1 MAQVMTE
8 YERSLEE
15 FGKTWFR
22 QGRDEGRAE
31 ILCQQVDML
40 CLQAGMKFGSEVA
53 EELRTILGELSEPD
67 RIPEA
72 ASAVIDC
79 ATAEE
84 FLARVR
90 RTRPA

>member
-15 FGKTWFR
+15 FGQTWFR
-22 QGRDEGRAE
+22 QGRAE
-31 ILCQQVDML
+31 MLFQQVDM
-40 CLQAGMKFGSEVA
+40 KFGPDVA
-53 EELRTILGELSEPD
+53 EELRALLGELSEPG
-67 RIPEA
+67 RISEA
-72 ASAVIDC
+72 AWAVIDC